1 MEIISRHLFVAAVLI
16 GSQAPQSVENK
27 KYKNTLFILLLVSLF
42 IECDFWVDPGD
53 FERKKKT
60 GSTQKS
66 HSMNKDTQGAR

>member
-53 FERKKKT
+53 FEREKKSRIHPEIT
-60 GSTQKS
+60 L
-66 HSMNKDTQGAR
+66 DE